1 MANNPY
7 KDGKKSYSNGHSH
20 NPYMSTIAR
29 DEWQQGYDEAE
40 AAATKEQDEHARRR
54 DGLWEVPERAR
65 DEYMAMEDE
74 LCQSTVLRFMLAM
87 HPEETA

>member
-7 KDGKKSYSNGHSH
+7 KDGQKSFRNGYSQ

-29 DEWQQGYDEAE
+29 DEWQRGYDDAESE
-40 AAATKEQDEHARRR
+40 AANKQDAYTSRR

-65 DEYMAMEDE
+65 DEYMQMEDNFSP
-74 LCQSTVLRFMLAM
+74 STVLRFMLAM
-87 HPEETA
+87 HPEDV